1 MGFRTQ
7 NFEFLL
13 NSLYYIY
20 NILYIIRAYLEA
32 LKDMINSLSMILL
45 ESLISD
51 VLRIVLLIIIGS
63 TRITLIHNS
72 QLRVFVGFT

>member
-1 MGFRTQ
+1 MGFRTR
-7 NFEFLL
+7 NLEFLL
-13 NSLYYIY
+13 NSLLYIY
-20 NILYIIRAYLEA
+20 NILYIRAYLEA

-51 VLRIVLLIIIGS
+51 VFRTVLLIIIGS